1 MPNDEFETKT
11 PPVALSW
18 ERSAAISRR
27 ERCAEGMI
35 WGVAVGESLAMARDG
50 LSKWN
55 GLRLFGRPPL
65 KFCFKPGSALPGE
78 QTHGMLLTLQ
88 AIFQSRADHRLFS
101 KFLKKRIRIYRLAH
115 ACSEF
120 AEILIPKSFRNAE
133 ANAFRGQLTC
143 PLIRA
148 LPISLLV
155 QGTANAK
162 AWLEL
167 SNGATSEKDTCE
179 AATLLLAQAMQ
190 ISQLYDVRELGASK
204 ILDCLLESTQSA
216 EIKSLLQTCAGYLE
230 KRYSVARVSRCLGYG
245 EGVPK
250 NLDIIAILSVYAW
263 LRHIDN
269 FRTVVERTA
278 CLGGECALVA
288 ALAGGLSGASI
299 GKQGIPTQWLEQAQ
313 LYPYGRTWVKRI
325 IARITD
331 WPHGVEDIRAAHAEP
346 SHPFGQ
352 CIRNV
357 GIGCLK
363 AFHLIIRIP
372 TFFLP
377 SPQTRI
383 HKHLSDS

>member
-1 MPNDEFETKT
+1 MPNDESETKT
-11 PPVALSW
+11 LPISLSW
-18 ERSAAISRR
+18 ERSAAVSRR

-35 WGVAVGESLAMARDG
+35 WGVAIGESLALARDG

-65 KFCFKPGSALPGE
+65 KFCFQPGSALPGE

-101 KFLKKRIRIYRLAH
+101 KSLKKRIRMYRVAH
-115 ACSEF
+115 AFSEL
-120 AEILIPKSFRNAE
+120 ACILIPKSSRSAE
-133 ANAFRGQLTC
+133 IQAFRGHLAC

-167 SNGATSEKDTCE
+167 SNGVTSDKDGGE

-190 ISQLYDVRELGASK
+190 IPQLYDVRELGAAK
-204 ILDCLLESTQSA
+204 ILDCLLESTQST
-216 EIKSLLQTCAGYLE
+216 EVKTLLQNCVRFLE
-230 KRYSVARVSRCLGYG
+230 KRYSIARVSTCLGYG
-245 EGVPK
+245 SGVPK
-250 NLDIIAILSVYAW
+250 DMNVIAILSVYAW
-263 LRHIDN
+263 LRHLNN
-269 FRTVVERTA
+269 FRTAVERTA

-288 ALAGGLSGASI
+288 ALAGGLSGASVS
-299 GKQGIPTQWLEQAQ
+299 KRGIPSQWLERTQ
-313 LYPYGRTWVKRI
+313 LYPYGRTWIKKVV
-325 IARITD
+325 ARITD
-331 WPHGVEDIRAAHAEP
+331 WPHGVEDIRAANAER

-352 CIRNV
+352 CIRNI

-363 AFHLIIRIP
+363 VFHAIIRMP

-377 SPQTRI
+377 TPRTRI
-383 HKHLSDS
+383 RKPFSSS